1 MDVAAIRH
9 ENLRLLIQEIRQ
21 RNPRWLQKDIAS
33 ALGMSAS
40 YLSQLVGGKK
50 MGDDVARKIEAE
62 RHLAHGWMDRLQATP
77 RGVGESDAPP
87 YLSRP
92 LRIDPETIAA
102 ALRLIRLSFLN
113 MGLEIDQEE
122 NGYPLAI
129 AYDFLTERNEK
140 GVTADNLL
148 EFKPRLEHLKGGRN
162 AAREAQ
168 DGDRRT
174 RTGTG

>member
-1 MDVAAIRH
+1 MDVTAIRH
-9 ENLRLLIQEIRQ
+9 ENLRLLVDEIRK

-40 YLSQLVGGKK
+40 YLSQLVAGKK
-50 MGDDVARKIEAE
+50 MGDEVARKIEAE
-62 RHLAHGWMDRLQATP
+62 RHLAHGWMDQLQGAA
-77 RGVGESDAPP
+77 RGIAEVRPE
-87 YLSRP
+87 YVSRP

-129 AYDFLTERNEK
+129 AYDFLAERNEK
-140 GVTADNLL
+140 AVTADNLL
-148 EFKPRLEHLKGGRN
+148 EFKPRLERLKGGWN
-162 AAREAQ
+162 AAEPQ
-168 DGDRRT
+168 DGNRRS